1 MRTYRQVF
9 SVAEFTPL
17 FVATS
22 VRTAAATM
30 SGLALSTLVYAR
42 TGSALLSAL
51 SMFGAS
57 FAQVIA
63 AATLLSVADRV
74 RPRAAMV
81 TIGVV
86 FAVATLALTIPACP
100 VWLLL
105 TIVLS
110 TGLVS
115 AAGSG
120 VQWGLVNE
128 ILPEG
133 GYILGRSMFNMSV
146 GVMQIVGFAA
156 GGTLVALASARG
168 ALLIAA
174 ALYLASA
181 VLLRA
186 GLTERPA
193 RAAGRP
199 SIRETWAG
207 NALLWS
213 SPARRDVYLAMWV
226 PNGLIVGCEALFV
239 PYAPR
244 SAGALFVAAAIGM
257 LAGDTALGRFVPTT
271 WRRRLIS
278 PLRLLLAV
286 PYLLFAVHPPTPIAV
301 VAVCVASVGYGAS
314 LLLQDRLIALTPE
327 HLRGHALGLHS
338 SGMLTMQ
345 AVGATTAG
353 FVAEHVSPASAM
365 TILALASV
373 VTTVTLTPRLLRR
386 DHQPQ
391 ASSTATTASNP
402 AAANPA

>member
-9 SVAEFTPL
+9 RVAEFTPL

-74 RPRAAMV
+74 RPRAALV
-81 TIGVV
+81 TIGAA

-120 VQWGLVNE
+120 VQWGLLTE

-193 RAAGRP
+193 RAADRP

-286 PYLLFAVHPPTPIAV
+286 PYLLFAVHPPTPVAV
-301 VAVCVASVGYGAS
+301 VVVCVASVGYGAS
-314 LLLQDRLIALTPE
+314 LLLQDRLIALTPDY
-327 HLRGHALGLHS
+327 LRGHALGLHT

-353 FVAEHVSPASAM
+353 LIAEHVSPASAM
-365 TILALASV
+365 TILTVASV

-386 DHQPQ
+386 EDRPQ
-391 ASSTATTASNP
+391 TSSHR

>member
-9 SVAEFTPL
+9 RVAEFTPL

-81 TIGVV
+81 TIGVA
-86 FAVATLALTIPACP
+86 FTVATLTLTIPACP

-186 GLTERPA
+186 GLSERPA

-207 NALLWS
+207 NVLLWS

-286 PYLLFAVHPPTPIAV
+286 PYLLFAAHLPTPIAV

-314 LLLQDRLIALTPE
+314 LLLQDRLIALTPDD
-327 HLRGHALGLHS
+327 LRGHALGLHT

-353 FVAEHVSPASAM
+353 LVAEHVSPASAM
-365 TILALASV
+365 TILAIASV
-373 VTTVTLTPRLLRR
+373 VTTVALTPRLLR
-386 DHQPQ
+386 
-391 ASSTATTASNP
+391 P
-402 AAANPA
+402 APVPALAG

>member
-9 SVAEFTPL
+9 RVAEFTPL

-30 SGLALSTLVYAR
+30 SGLALGTLVYAR

-81 TIGVV
+81 TIGVA
-86 FAVATLALTIPACP
+86 FALATLVLTIPACP

-181 VLLRA
+181 ALLRA
-186 GLTERPA
+186 GLSERPA

-213 SPARRDVYLAMWV
+213 SPARRDAYLAMWV

-286 PYLLFAVHPPTPIAV
+286 PYLLFAAHLPTPIAV

-314 LLLQDRLIALTPE
+314 LLLQDRLIALTPDD
-327 HLRGHALGLHS
+327 LRGHALGLHT

-353 FVAEHVSPASAM
+353 LVAEHVSPASAM
-365 TILALASV
+365 TILAIASV
-373 VTTVTLTPRLLRR
+373 VTTVALTPRLLR
-386 DHQPQ
+386 
-391 ASSTATTASNP
+391 P
-402 AAANPA
+402 APVPALAG

>member
-9 SVAEFTPL
+9 RVAEFTPL

-81 TIGVV
+81 TIGVA
-86 FAVATLALTIPACP
+86 FAVATLTLTIPACP

-186 GLTERPA
+186 GLSERPA

-207 NALLWS
+207 NVLLWS

-286 PYLLFAVHPPTPIAV
+286 PYLLFAAHLPTPIAV

-314 LLLQDRLIALTPE
+314 LLLQDRLIALTPDD
-327 HLRGHALGLHS
+327 LRGHALGLHT

-345 AVGATTAG
+345 AVGATSAG
-353 FVAEHVSPASAM
+353 LVAEHLSPASAM
-365 TILALASV
+365 TILAIASV
-373 VTTVTLTPRLLRR
+373 VTTVALTPRLLR
-386 DHQPQ
+386 
-391 ASSTATTASNP
+391 P
-402 AAANPA
+402 APVPALAG

>member
-57 FAQVIA
+57 FAQVVA

-213 SPARRDVYLAMWV
+213 SPARRDAYLAMWV

-286 PYLLFAVHPPTPIAV
+286 PYLLFAVHLPTPIAV

-314 LLLQDRLIALTPE
+314 LLLQDRLIALTPDD
-327 HLRGHALGLHS
+327 LRGHALGLHT

-353 FVAEHVSPASAM
+353 LVAEHVSPASAM
-365 TILALASV
+365 TILAIASV
-373 VTTVTLTPRLLRR
+373 VTTVALTPRLLR
-386 DHQPQ
+386 
-391 ASSTATTASNP
+391 P
-402 AAANPA
+402 APVPALAG

>member
-9 SVAEFTPL
+9 RVAEFSPL

-81 TIGVV
+81 TIGVA
-86 FAVATLALTIPACP
+86 FALATLILTIPACP

-213 SPARRDVYLAMWV
+213 SPARRDAYLAMWV

-278 PLRLLLAV
+278 PLRLMLAV
-286 PYLLFAVHPPTPIAV
+286 PYLLFAVHLPTPIAV

-314 LLLQDRLIALTPE
+314 LLLQDRLIALTPDD
-327 HLRGHALGLHS
+327 LRGHALGLHT

-353 FVAEHVSPASAM
+353 LVAEHVSPASAM
-365 TILALASV
+365 TILAIASV
-373 VTTVTLTPRLLRR
+373 VTTVALTPRLLR
-386 DHQPQ
+386 
-391 ASSTATTASNP
+391 P
-402 AAANPA
+402 APVPALAG

>member
-9 SVAEFTPL
+9 RVAEFTPL

-81 TIGVV
+81 TIGVA
-86 FAVATLALTIPACP
+86 FALATLVLTIPACP

-213 SPARRDVYLAMWV
+213 SPARRDAYLAMWV

-278 PLRLLLAV
+278 PLRLMLAV
-286 PYLLFAVHPPTPIAV
+286 PYLLFAAHLPTPIAV

-314 LLLQDRLIALTPE
+314 LLLQDRLIALTPDD
-327 HLRGHALGLHS
+327 LRGHALGLHT

-353 FVAEHVSPASAM
+353 LVAEHVSPASAM
-365 TILALASV
+365 TILAIASV
-373 VTTVTLTPRLLRR
+373 VTTVALTPRLLR
-386 DHQPQ
+386 
-391 ASSTATTASNP
+391 P
-402 AAANPA
+402 APVPALAG

>member
-9 SVAEFTPL
+9 RVAEFTPL

-81 TIGVV
+81 TIGVA
-86 FAVATLALTIPACP
+86 FALATLVLTIPACP

-213 SPARRDVYLAMWV
+213 SPARRDAYLAMWV

-278 PLRLLLAV
+278 PLRLMLAV
-286 PYLLFAVHPPTPIAV
+286 PYLLFAVHLPTPIAV

-314 LLLQDRLIALTPE
+314 LLLQDRLIALTPDD
-327 HLRGHALGLHS
+327 LRGHALGLHT

-353 FVAEHVSPASAM
+353 LVAEHVSPASAM
-365 TILALASV
+365 TILAIASV
-373 VTTVTLTPRLLRR
+373 ITTVALTPRLLR
-386 DHQPQ
+386 
-391 ASSTATTASNP
+391 P
-402 AAANPA
+402 APVPALAG

>member
-9 SVAEFTPL
+9 RVAEFTPL

-63 AATLLSVADRV
+63 AATLLSVADRL

-81 TIGVV
+81 KIGVA
-86 FAVATLALTIPACP
+86 FAVATLTLTIPACP

-186 GLTERPA
+186 GLSERPA

-207 NALLWS
+207 NVLLWS

-286 PYLLFAVHPPTPIAV
+286 PYLLFAAHLPTPIAV

-314 LLLQDRLIALTPE
+314 LLLQDRLIALTPDD
-327 HLRGHALGLHS
+327 LRGHALGLHT

-345 AVGATTAG
+345 AVGATSAG
-353 FVAEHVSPASAM
+353 LVAEHLSPASAM
-365 TILALASV
+365 TILAIASV
-373 VTTVTLTPRLLRR
+373 VTTVALTPRLLR
-386 DHQPQ
+386 
-391 ASSTATTASNP
+391 P
-402 AAANPA
+402 APVPALAG

>member
-1 MRTYRQVF
+1 LRVQTYRQVF
-9 SVAEFTPL
+9 RVAEFTPL

-57 FAQVIA
+57 FAQVVA

-74 RPRAAMV
+74 RPRAALV
-81 TIGVV
+81 TIGVA

-146 GVMQIVGFAA
+146 GVMQIVGFAT

-186 GLTERPA
+186 GLSERPA

-257 LAGDTALGRFVPTT
+257 LVGDTALGRFVPAT

-314 LLLQDRLIALTPE
+314 LLLQDRLIALTPDD
-327 HLRGHALGLHS
+327 LRGHALGLHT

-353 FVAEHVSPASAM
+353 LVAEHVSPASAM
-365 TILALASV
+365 TILAVASL
-373 VTTVTLTPRLLRR
+373 VTTVALTPRLLR
-386 DHQPQ
+386 
-391 ASSTATTASNP
+391 P
-402 AAANPA
+402 APVPALAG

>member
-9 SVAEFTPL
+9 RVAEFTPL

-63 AATLLSVADRV
+63 AATLLSVADRL

-81 TIGVV
+81 TIGVA
-86 FAVATLALTIPACP
+86 FAVATLTLTIPACP

-186 GLTERPA
+186 GLSERPA

-207 NALLWS
+207 NVLLWS

-286 PYLLFAVHPPTPIAV
+286 PYLLFAAHLPTPIAV

-314 LLLQDRLIALTPE
+314 LLLQDRLIALTPDD
-327 HLRGHALGLHS
+327 LRGHALGLHT

-345 AVGATTAG
+345 AVGATSAG
-353 FVAEHVSPASAM
+353 LVAEHLSPASAM
-365 TILALASV
+365 TILAIASV
-373 VTTVTLTPRLLRR
+373 VTTVALTPRLLR
-386 DHQPQ
+386 
-391 ASSTATTASNP
+391 P
-402 AAANPA
+402 APVPALAG

>member
-1 MRTYRQVF
+1 MQTYRQVF
-9 SVAEFTPL
+9 QVAEFTPL

-22 VRTAAATM
+22 LRTAASTT
-30 SGLALSTLVYAR
+30 SGLALGTLVYAR

-57 FAQVIA
+57 FAQLIA

-74 RPRAAMV
+74 RPRAALV
-81 TIGVV
+81 AIGVA
-86 FAVATLALTIPACP
+86 FATATLALTIPAAP

-105 TIVLS
+105 AIQLT

-120 VQWGLVNE
+120 VQWGLLNE

-146 GVMQIVGFAA
+146 GVMQIAGFAA
-156 GGTLVALASARG
+156 GGTLVVLASARG
-168 ALLIAA
+168 ALLAA
-174 ALYLASA
+174 GALYLTSA
-181 VLLRA
+181 VVLRT
-186 GLTERPA
+186 GLTERAP

-199 SIRETWAG
+199 SIRETWTG
-207 NALLWS
+207 NAVLWS
-213 SPARRDVYLAMWV
+213 SPARRDIYLAMWV

-244 SAGALFVAAAIGM
+244 AAGALFVAAAIGM

-286 PYLLFAVHPPTPIAV
+286 PYLLFAVHLPTPLAA

-314 LLLQDRLIALTPE
+314 LLLQDRLIALTPDA
-327 HLRGHALGLHS
+327 LRGHALGLHT
-338 SGMLTMQ
+338 SGMLAMQ
-345 AVGATTAG
+345 AVGATIAG
-353 FVAEHVSPASAM
+353 LIAEHVSPASAM

-373 VTTVTLTPRLLRR
+373 VTTVALTPRLLRR
-386 DHQPQ
+386 ADQPQ
-391 ASSTATTASNP
+391 DSSTTVSNP
-402 AAANPA
+402 AGAPRGP

>member
-1 MRTYRQVF
+1 
-9 SVAEFTPL
+9 
-17 FVATS
+17 
-22 VRTAAATM
+22 M

-81 TIGVV
+81 TIGVA
-86 FAVATLALTIPACP
+86 FALATLVLTIPACP

-213 SPARRDVYLAMWV
+213 SPARRDAYLAMWV

-278 PLRLLLAV
+278 PLRLMLAV
-286 PYLLFAVHPPTPIAV
+286 PYLLFAVHLPTPIAV

-314 LLLQDRLIALTPE
+314 LLLQDRLIALTPDD
-327 HLRGHALGLHS
+327 LRGHALGLHT

-353 FVAEHVSPASAM
+353 LVAEHVSPASAM
-365 TILALASV
+365 TILAIASV
-373 VTTVTLTPRLLRR
+373 VTTVALTPRLLR
-386 DHQPQ
+386 
-391 ASSTATTASNP
+391 P
-402 AAANPA
+402 APVPALAG

>member
-1 MRTYRQVF
+1 MQTYRQVF
-9 SVAEFTPL
+9 QVAEFTPL

-22 VRTAAATM
+22 LRTAASTT
-30 SGLALSTLVYAR
+30 SGLALGTLVYAR

-57 FAQVIA
+57 FAQLIA

-74 RPRAAMV
+74 RPRAALV
-81 TIGVV
+81 AIGVA
-86 FAVATLALTIPACP
+86 FATATLALTIPAAP

-105 TIVLS
+105 AIQLT

-120 VQWGLVNE
+120 VQWGLLNE

-146 GVMQIVGFAA
+146 GVMQIAGFAA
-156 GGTLVALASARG
+156 GGTLVVLASARG
-168 ALLIAA
+168 ALLAA
-174 ALYLASA
+174 GALYLTSA
-181 VLLRA
+181 VVQRT
-186 GLTERPA
+186 GHTERAP
-193 RAAGRP
+193 RPAGRP
-199 SIRETWAG
+199 SIRETWTG
-207 NALLWS
+207 NAVLWS
-213 SPARRDVYLAMWV
+213 SPARRDIYLAMWV

-244 SAGALFVAAAIGM
+244 AAGALFVAAAIGM

-286 PYLLFAVHPPTPIAV
+286 PYLLFAVHLPTPLAA

-314 LLLQDRLIALTPE
+314 LLLQDRLIALTPDA
-327 HLRGHALGLHS
+327 LRGHALGLHT
-338 SGMLTMQ
+338 SGMLAMQ
-345 AVGATTAG
+345 AVGATIAG
-353 FVAEHVSPASAM
+353 LIAEHVSPASAM

-373 VTTVTLTPRLLRR
+373 VTTVALTPRLLRR
-386 DHQPQ
+386 ADQPQ
-391 ASSTATTASNP
+391 DSSTTASNP
-402 AAANPA
+402 AGAPRGP

>member
-1 MRTYRQVF
+1 MQTYRQVF
-9 SVAEFTPL
+9 QVAEFTPL

-22 VRTAAATM
+22 LRTAASTT
-30 SGLALSTLVYAR
+30 SGLALGTLVYAR

-57 FAQVIA
+57 FAQLIA

-74 RPRAAMV
+74 RPRAALV
-81 TIGVV
+81 AIGVA
-86 FAVATLALTIPACP
+86 FATATLALTIPAAP

-105 TIVLS
+105 AIQLT

-120 VQWGLVNE
+120 VQWGLLNE

-146 GVMQIVGFAA
+146 GVMQIAGFAA
-156 GGTLVALASARG
+156 GGTLVVLASARG
-168 ALLIAA
+168 ALLAA
-174 ALYLASA
+174 GALYLTSA
-181 VLLRA
+181 VVLRT
-186 GLTERPA
+186 GLTERAP
-193 RAAGRP
+193 RASGRP
-199 SIRETWAG
+199 SIRETWTG
-207 NALLWS
+207 NAVLWS
-213 SPARRDVYLAMWV
+213 SHARRDIYLAMWV

-244 SAGALFVAAAIGM
+244 AAGALFVAAAIGM

-286 PYLLFAVHPPTPIAV
+286 PYLLFAVHLPTPLAA

-314 LLLQDRLIALTPE
+314 LLLQDRLIALTPDA
-327 HLRGHALGLHS
+327 LRGHALGLHT
-338 SGMLTMQ
+338 SGMLAMQ
-345 AVGATTAG
+345 AVGATIAG
-353 FVAEHVSPASAM
+353 LIAEHVSPASAM

-373 VTTVTLTPRLLRR
+373 VTTVALTPRLLRR
-386 DHQPQ
+386 ADQPQ
-391 ASSTATTASNP
+391 DSSTTASNP
-402 AAANPA
+402 AGAPRGP

>member
-9 SVAEFTPL
+9 RVAEFTPL

-81 TIGVV
+81 TIGVA

-186 GLTERPA
+186 GLSERPA

-213 SPARRDVYLAMWV
+213 SPARRDAYLAMWV

-314 LLLQDRLIALTPE
+314 LLLQDRLIALTPDD
-327 HLRGHALGLHS
+327 LRGHALGLHT

-353 FVAEHVSPASAM
+353 LVAEHVSPASAM
-365 TILALASV
+365 TILAIASV
-373 VTTVTLTPRLLRR
+373 VTTVALTPRLLR
-386 DHQPQ
+386 
-391 ASSTATTASNP
+391 P
-402 AAANPA
+402 APLPALAG

>member
-9 SVAEFTPL
+9 RVAEFTPL

-81 TIGVV
+81 TIGIA

-186 GLTERPA
+186 GLSERPA
-193 RAAGRP
+193 RSAGRP

-244 SAGALFVAAAIGM
+244 SAGALVVAAAIGM

-314 LLLQDRLIALTPE
+314 LLLQDRLIALTPDD
-327 HLRGHALGLHS
+327 LRGHALGLHT

-353 FVAEHVSPASAM
+353 LVTEHVSPASAM
-365 TILALASV
+365 TILAIASV
-373 VTTVTLTPRLLRR
+373 VTTVALTPRLLR
-386 DHQPQ
+386 
-391 ASSTATTASNP
+391 P
-402 AAANPA
+402 APLPALAG

>member
-9 SVAEFTPL
+9 RVAEFTPL

-81 TIGVV
+81 TIGVA
-86 FAVATLALTIPACP
+86 FALATLVLTIPACP

-213 SPARRDVYLAMWV
+213 SPARRDAYLAMWV

-278 PLRLLLAV
+278 PLRLMLAV
-286 PYLLFAVHPPTPIAV
+286 PYLLFAVHLPTPIAV

-314 LLLQDRLIALTPE
+314 LLLQDRLIALTPDD
-327 HLRGHALGLHS
+327 LRGHALGLHT

-353 FVAEHVSPASAM
+353 LVAEHVSPASAM
-365 TILALASV
+365 TILAIASV
-373 VTTVTLTPRLLRR
+373 VTTVALTPRLLR
-386 DHQPQ
+386 
-391 ASSTATTASNP
+391 P
-402 AAANPA
+402 APVPALAG

>member
-9 SVAEFTPL
+9 RVAEFTPL

-22 VRTAAATM
+22 VRTAATTM

-57 FAQVIA
+57 FAQMVA

-74 RPRAAMV
+74 RPRAALV
-81 TIGVV
+81 TIGAA

-146 GVMQIVGFAA
+146 GLMQIVGFAA

-181 VLLRA
+181 VVLRA

-286 PYLLFAVHPPTPIAV
+286 PYLLFGVHPPTPIAV

-314 LLLQDRLIALTPE
+314 LLLQDRLIALTPDD
-327 HLRGHALGLHS
+327 LRGHALGLHT

-353 FVAEHVSPASAM
+353 LIAEHVSPASAM
-365 TILALASV
+365 TILAVASV
-373 VTTVTLTPRLLRR
+373 VTTVALTPRLLR
-386 DHQPQ
+386 
-391 ASSTATTASNP
+391 P
-402 AAANPA
+402 APVPALAG